1 MEPQQPIQ
9 PQQPQQPETPQ
20 PLVQPAIPTQPIT
33 PTPQPMATPTPPMM
47 SANSGGGKS
56 KKGLV
61 IVMVVVGVLVLVGI
75 GAGAYFLLTGSSSPA
90 SSITNAVK
98 GSSDVQDRSDGTLDV
113 SNLIEDKQTS
123 LKNQDIKAKLNQQV
137 NLSDG
142 TSFMITKVERN
153 YVSDSKYVKAAAG
166 KELVKVSVVV
176 GNRLKSGTVYATSG
190 MFKATNA
197 AGGSITAE
205 FLSKDDV
212 ADAIVGTSIDPG
224 KQLAG
229 VVIYEVD
236 SGEAIQAISVTNK
249 YKNYT
254 TEETI
259 EVKGTVSLQ

>member
-20 PLVQPAIPTQPIT
+20 PLVQPAMPAQPIT
-33 PTPQPMATPTPPMM
+33 PDPMAAPQPPMM

-61 IVMVVVGVLVLVGI
+61 IVLILLAVLVLAGI
-75 GAGAYFLLTGSSSPA
+75 GAGAYFLLSGSNSPA

-98 GSSDVQDRSDGTLDV
+98 GGSDVQDRSDGTLDV

-153 YVSDSKYVKAAAG
+153 YVSDSKYVKADAG

-190 MFKATNA
+190 MFKGTNA
-197 AGGSITAE
+197 AGGSISPE
-205 FLSKDDV
+205 FLSKEDV
-212 ADAIVGTSIDPG
+212 TDAIVGTSIDPG

-229 VVIYEVD
+229 VIIYEVD
-236 SGEAIQAISVTNK
+236 SGEVLQSIVVTNK